1 MIIWG
6 LFEILVSLS
15 SVGDVA
21 SIYDY
26 FPGYPIFSFLTL
38 SATPHL
44 PQTLRI
50 WQNFH
55 VLLAL
60 HFALV
65 AVLYILIVI
74 LPKVVIQNFSHECLL
89 LFLVLAKQKELL
101 VELSLFELGVV
112 WITTQIRILCVD
124 CKIAASF
131 VEI

>member
-1 MIIWG
+1 M
-6 LFEILVSLS
+6 
-15 SVGDVA
+15 GDVA

-60 HFALV
+60 HFTFV
-65 AVLYILIVI
+65 AILYILIVI
-74 LPKVVIQNFSHECLL
+74 LPKVVIQNFSHEGLL
-89 LFLVLAKQKELL
+89 LFLVLAK
-101 VELSLFELGVV
+101 
-112 WITTQIRILCVD
+112 
-124 CKIAASF
+124 
-131 VEI
+131 